1 VRRLN
6 ADPLVSD
13 VQDSDLLRLR
23 DLLQNQI
30 DLIDA
35 EIDALVLIDVD
46 FEARI
51 AALEGGGGGGGL
63 TQAVIDFGS
72 TAVREKVF
80 TITDAG
86 VVAPTY
92 KVVVKMAYTGE
103 DSENPGVDETI
114 LLAAQAGTGQFT
126 LFARVASNDAVRG
139 QFTINY
145 QVAA

>member
-1 VRRLN
+1 MKRLN
-6 ADPLVSD
+6 QDLRTSD
-13 VQDSDLLRLR
+13 VTDVTISR
-23 DLLQNQI
+23 
-30 DLIDA
+30 IDA
-35 EIDALVLIDVD
+35 RLDALESAVTALIAVDVD
-46 FEARI
+46 FDARI
-51 AALEGGGGGGGL
+51 TALEAGGGGGGAGI
-63 TQAVIDFGS
+63 TQAVIDFGT

-80 TITDAG
+80 TIVDAG

-103 DSENPGVDETI
+103 TSENPGVDETL